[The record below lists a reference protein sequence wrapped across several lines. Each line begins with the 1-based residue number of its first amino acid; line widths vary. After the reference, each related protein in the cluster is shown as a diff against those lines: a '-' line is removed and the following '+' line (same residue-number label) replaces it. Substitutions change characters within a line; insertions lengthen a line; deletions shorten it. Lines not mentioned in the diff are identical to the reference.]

1 MVCCC
6 LTIVPVCF
14 PRLRYRFPIRFPCK
28 HSGEHDRDYS
38 AFWSFSLGAK
48 GSSRQLI
55 NLSAG
60 AECPALTLID
70 GNDMKLTLESL
81 KEHGAFTGRPVE
93 KEITRKQGEKELTAT
108 VFVRPLGYYTA
119 RADILAIGGKVDGVA
134 GRIAA
139 SICDE
144 TGKPVFTAADITG
157 EADPERGALDGNL
170 TVALLV
176 AIQQV
181 NNLGKTEP
189 SAQTTKLVRTSP

>member
-1 MVCCC
+1 
-6 LTIVPVCF
+6 
-14 PRLRYRFPIRFPCK
+14 
-28 HSGEHDRDYS
+28 
-38 AFWSFSLGAK
+38 
-48 GSSRQLI
+48 
-55 NLSAG
+55 
-60 AECPALTLID
+60 
-70 GNDMKLTLESL
+70 MKLTLESL

-93 KEITRKQGEKELTAT
+93 KEITWKQGDKELTAT

-119 RADILAIGGKVDGVA
+119 QAEILAIGGKVDGVA

-181 NNLGKTEP
+181 NNLGKTGP
-189 SAQTTKLVRTSP
+189 SVQTTKPGAN

>member
-1 MVCCC
+1 
-6 LTIVPVCF
+6 
-14 PRLRYRFPIRFPCK
+14 
-28 HSGEHDRDYS
+28 
-38 AFWSFSLGAK
+38 
-48 GSSRQLI
+48 
-55 NLSAG
+55 
-60 AECPALTLID
+60 
-70 GNDMKLTLESL
+70 MKLTLESL

-93 KEITRKQGEKELTAT
+93 KEITWKQGEKELTAT

-119 RADILAIGGKVDGVA
+119 QADILAIGGKVDGVA

-189 SAQTTKLVRTSP
+189 SVQTKNSGAN

>member
-1 MVCCC
+1 
-6 LTIVPVCF
+6 
-14 PRLRYRFPIRFPCK
+14 
-28 HSGEHDRDYS
+28 
-38 AFWSFSLGAK
+38 
-48 GSSRQLI
+48 
-55 NLSAG
+55 
-60 AECPALTLID
+60 
-70 GNDMKLTLESL
+70 MKLTLESL

-93 KEITRKQGEKELTAT
+93 KEITWKQGDKELTAT

-119 RADILAIGGKVDGVA
+119 QADILAIGGKVDGVA

-157 EADPERGALDGNL
+157 EADPERGALDSNL

-181 NNLGKTEP
+181 NNLGKTGP
-189 SAQTTKLVRTSP
+189 SVQTTKPGAN